1 MRRTYISPEYF
12 NNNVYGTFNMVEES
26 NFFGAKML
34 EIEDNIDIKNQDII
48 YYQKLNNEQI
58 DFSIESSLESSL
70 ESYVYSSSIDKLNG
84 HKLIIDDSQP
94 KYQLENNTRWIMDIN
109 LKQILSNYLFAT
121 LKRYRTF
128 EGVKNEMN
136 RYNDVNVAI
145 KNYIDFNV
153 VNRYKYKSIDLY
165 INYKDMRD
173 QSLLRYKNT
182 WNLNTPISTKF
193 TKIQTESSFDD
204 SSIRLLF
211 NQEKTSSTYNFE
223 YYFNIFFEKL

>member
-34 EIEDNIDIKNQDII
+34 EIEDNIAIENQDII

-58 DFSIESSLESSL
+58 DFSIESSLES
-70 ESYVYSSSIDKLNG
+70 YVYSSSIDKFNN
-84 HKLIIDDSQP
+84 HKLMIDDSQP

-109 LKQILSNYLFAT
+109 LKSILSNYLFAT

-136 RYNDVNVAI
+136 RYNDVDVAI
-145 KNYIDFNV
+145 KNYISFNV
-153 VNRYKYKSIDLY
+153 INRYRYKSIDLY
-165 INYKDMRD
+165 INYKDMRE

-193 TKIQTESSFDD
+193 IKIQTESSFDD
-204 SSIRLLF
+204 SSVRLLF